1 MPEHDNERTVDRE
14 LKALFDAVE
23 DPEEMNATRFAQ
35 GVMKRIRRRERMRSL
50 ALGAGIVVAAFLAMP
65 ALVEFSS
72 AFTSMD
78 FNVTE
83 TARGALN
90 QFAAS
95 ASAYARSNTG
105 MVTLATTAVLAV
117 FVVPLLRWLAD

>member
-1 MPEHDNERTVDRE
+1 MPEHDNERTVDQE
-14 LKALFDAVE
+14 LKALFAAAE
-23 DPEEMNATRFAQ
+23 EPEEMNATQFAQ
-35 GVMKRIRRRERMRSL
+35 GVMKRIRRRERLRSL
-50 ALGAGIVVAAFLAMP
+50 ALGAGIVLAAFLAMP

-72 AFTSMD
+72 AFGSMD

-83 TARGALN
+83 SARGALN

>member
-1 MPEHDNERTVDRE
+1 MPGHDNERTVDQE
-14 LKALFDAVE
+14 LKALFAAAE
-23 DPEEMNATRFAQ
+23 DPEEMNATQFAQ
-35 GVMKRIRRRERMRSL
+35 GVMKRIRRRERTRAL
-50 ALGAGIVVAAFLAMP
+50 ALGAGIAVASLLAMP

-72 AFTSMD
+72 AFSSMD

-83 TARGALN
+83 SVRDALN
-90 QFAAS
+90 QLAAS

-105 MVTLATTAVLAV
+105 MVTLTTTAALAV